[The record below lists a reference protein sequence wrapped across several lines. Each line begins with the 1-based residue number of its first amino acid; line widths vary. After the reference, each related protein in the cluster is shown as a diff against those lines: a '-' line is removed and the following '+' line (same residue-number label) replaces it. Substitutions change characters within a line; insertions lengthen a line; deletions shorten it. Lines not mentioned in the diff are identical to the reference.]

1 MTSRQCFFQ
10 QTMGCEKTVIDERC
24 IQECSKSTS
33 IINLKGDSFLI
44 NKQKG
49 GYPCI
54 YSDKPFLNTDII
66 DELAGFFD
74 GFFIDLSLD
83 PSDNIGE
90 DKTRVIGLF
99 ENLLNG
105 KEDAKRQIKEVIKVS
120 TDSQYKKGL

>member
-1 MTSRQCFFQ
+1 
-10 QTMGCEKTVIDERC
+10 MGCEKTVIDERC